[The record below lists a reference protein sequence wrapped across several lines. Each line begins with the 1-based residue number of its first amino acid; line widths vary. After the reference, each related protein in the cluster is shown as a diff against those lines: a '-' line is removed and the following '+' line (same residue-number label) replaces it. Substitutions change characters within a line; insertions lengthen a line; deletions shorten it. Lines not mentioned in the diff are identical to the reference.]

1 MMVERKIT
9 QERPE
14 RIREPRDRF
23 YNQKIKEQFLKEH
36 AKKTSS
42 IYKYTFTKSAEME
55 EFYKRDLCD
64 FNLEQIKYTMHRIN
78 PSTISSA
85 SGQLSIIKN
94 YITFCKENGY
104 SNKSNVNILDGLP
117 KNWIF
122 QFIDSE
128 NKIYYTK
135 EEIEDIAKELVNAQ
149 DALLIMLLFEGVN
162 GYQASE
168 ILNLKIENLIDENNG
183 YKLKLK
189 CDKHGE
195 RIIKPSSF
203 LAKLIIEA
211 NREEFYLK
219 KNGMSESKSQNAELI
234 ENGYVVK
241 PAKIGRR
248 RISEDSEL
256 NKIDKHNIYRR
267 IKMIKEIFEL
277 KSLTPKNI
285 ERSGMLYEM
294 KEMIKNEEREL
305 MNDEIEYILN
315 KFGYKKVN
323 TKDGERYN
331 SSYFREILNYKTLE
345 VVYDLKEKEEG
356 KEGF

>member
-14 RIREPRDRF
+14 RIREPKDKF

-36 AKKTSS
+36 VNRTSR
-42 IYKYTFTKSAEME
+42 IYKYTFEKSAEME
-55 EFYKRDLCD
+55 EFYKQDLCD
-64 FNLEQIKYTMHRIN
+64 FNLDQIKYTMHRIN

-94 YITFCKENGY
+94 YITFCKEKGY
-104 SNKSNVNILDGLP
+104 SNKSNVNVLDNIP
-117 KNWIF
+117 RSWIF

-135 EEIEDIAKELVNAQ
+135 DELENITEELENAQ
-149 DALLIMLLFEGVN
+149 DAVLIMLLFEGVN

-168 ILNLKIENLIDENNG
+168 ISNLKIEDLTEENNS

-189 CDKHGE
+189 CDRHGE
-195 RIIKPSSF
+195 RIIKPSNF
-203 LAKLIIEA
+203 LVSLIIQA
-211 NREEFYLK
+211 NREESYLK
-219 KNGMSESKSQNAELI
+219 KNGISDSKSPYAELI

-248 RISEDSEL
+248 RASEDSEL

-294 KEMIKNEEREL
+294 KKMIGNEKREL
-305 MNDEIEYILN
+305 MTNEIEHILN

-323 TKDGERYN
+323 TKDGARYN
-331 SSYFREILNYKTLE
+331 SSYFREILNYETLKI
-345 VVYDLKEKEEG
+345 VYNFKD
-356 KEGF
+356 